1 MMGEVVQLPK
11 RNVQHVSTEDLKKWW
26 EAWDGTPDALL
37 GDFDFESVYWE
48 LLRRGE
54 PIEV

>member
-1 MMGEVVQLPK
+1 MGEVVHLPK
-11 RNVQHVSTEDLKKWW
+11 RNVQHVRTEDLKTWW
-26 EAWDGTPDALL
+26 EAWDGTPNALL

-54 PIEV
+54 PVEI